1 MNIVN
6 YEIAKKLKEK
16 GFREECLLHYTDT
29 GSLFSNSIDTY
40 DRPNQELDYSDFQKC
55 FNNGNSIG
63 LVDAPT
69 ISQVL
74 KWLRDIKGLHIEIF
88 LCIREYSYF
97 IKSIDKIDENGLFHE
112 WLNEDTTDEEHDS
125 YEQAALAGIE
135 YAIDNLI

>member
-1 MNIVN
+1 MTDFINFKL
-6 YEIAKKLKEK
+6 AQKLKDK

-63 LVDAPT
+63 LVDVPT

-74 KWLRDIKGLHIEIF
+74 KWLREEKRICVEINCNYTDYFPTVRKLDYHETDYVSGCDIYKT
-88 LCIREYSYF
+88 Y
-97 IKSIDKIDENGLFHE
+97 
-112 WLNEDTTDEEHDS
+112 EE
-125 YEQAALAGIE
+125 AALAGIE
-135 YAIDNLI
+135 YVLDNLI